1 MLTIT
6 TIGKLW
12 LMKELN
18 TFQSVNERDVDLLV
32 LEELNV
38 SDSFAQWFVC
48 RVREEI
54 TSVKTLGAWHS
65 VVDTNL
71 GESDLVYI
79 YQSDDLSSQAILI
92 ENKIDASAQ
101 AQQGERYRLRGNR
114 GLEDGLWQDFRTCII
129 APKAYIARNAEPYD
143 AAISYEEIMVY
154 LAAQGD
160 KRGLYKAQTL
170 RDAIEKNRRGYV
182 ATVCPKTTEFAQK
195 YLAYVSEHFPQL
207 NPEQSKPRA
216 NGHDWIHFY
225 PDPINKKIRI
235 IHQIYGKVIKL
246 QFLGQA
252 DNFDDIKNQFEGLER
267 SGYRIIKSG
276 KSVNIETPLPQI
288 SIAEQSFD
296 SVLEEISIALNKA
309 QQLHSWMV
317 NHPSV

>member
-1 MLTIT
+1 
-6 TIGKLW
+6 
-12 LMKELN
+12 MKERN
-18 TFQSVNERDVDLLV
+18 IFQSVNERDIDLLL

-38 SDSFAQWFVC
+38 SSSFAQWFVC
-48 RVREEI
+48 RVREELI
-54 TSVKTLGAWHS
+54 PVKTLGAWHS

-101 AQQGERYRLRGNR
+101 LQQGERYRLRGNK
-114 GLEDGLWQDFRTCII
+114 GLENGTWQDFRTCII
-129 APKAYIARNAEPYD
+129 APKAYIATNTEPYD
-143 AAISYEEIMVY
+143 ASISYEEMMVF

-160 KRGLYKAQTL
+160 KRGLYRAQTL

-195 YLAYVSEHFPQL
+195 YLAYVSKNFPHL
-207 NPEQSKPRA
+207 NPEKSKPRA

-225 PDPINKKIRI
+225 PDPQDKKIRI

-252 DNFDDIKNQFEGLER
+252 ENFDNIKDHFEGLEP

-276 KSVNIETPLPQI
+276 KSVNIETSLPEI
-288 SIAEQSFD
+288 SIADQSFD
-296 SVLEEISIALNKA
+296 SVLEEIDIAMIKA
-309 QQLHSWMV
+309 QQLHSWFK
-317 NHPSV
+317 NYQCA